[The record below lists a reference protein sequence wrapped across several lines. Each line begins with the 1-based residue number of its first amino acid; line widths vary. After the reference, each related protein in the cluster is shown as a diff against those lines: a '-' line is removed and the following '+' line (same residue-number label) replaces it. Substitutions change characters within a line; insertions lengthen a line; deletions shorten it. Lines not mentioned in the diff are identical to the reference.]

1 MLLKRALRRALLD
14 STSPGGPLNTPATSV
29 EKRRRPSVDRHGV
42 SSSSQPLDT
51 NTSMDTNMNM
61 NMNMNMNTNNDNN
74 DDNDDSPEW
83 TDRVHGVLVRRRSLL
98 ATAEESEH
106 GNTSSLDI
114 THGMNPQR
122 RRRCDISNRNNKKP
136 SSHNCHRC
144 LAAGVRRPFHLCRGN
159 RCATANRFC
168 GSCGARC
175 RADSPGR
182 CCEKRCPASSR
193 TRST

>member
-1 MLLKRALRRALLD
+1 MLLKRVRRAL
-14 STSPGGPLNTPATSV
+14 STSPGPLNTPATS
-29 EKRRRPSVDRHGV
+29 EGRGHGHPD
-42 SSSSQPLDT
+42 SSQPLD
-51 NTSMDTNMNM
+51 MDTNMNM
-61 NMNMNMNTNNDNN
+61 NTNMNTNNDDN

-83 TDRVHGVLVRRRSLL
+83 TDRVHSVLVRLL
-98 ATAEESEH
+98 ATAKH

-182 CCEKRCPASSR
+182 CTDARCPAARRWGASR
-193 TRST
+193 TRSTVGPHR